1 MRQSAGEV
9 YGSLYIPIVET
20 KPMKTNRELMADAL
34 VDLYG
39 RDSLKHVMV
48 GSPLEKAVL
57 AVMTAKRIKINRD
70 FM

>member
-9 YGSLYIPIVET
+9 YGSLYIPIE
-20 KPMKTNRELMADAL
+20 KRPMKTNRELMADAL

-48 GSPLEKAVL
+48 GSPLEKAVI
-57 AVMTAKRIKINRD
+57 AVMTAKRIKINRE